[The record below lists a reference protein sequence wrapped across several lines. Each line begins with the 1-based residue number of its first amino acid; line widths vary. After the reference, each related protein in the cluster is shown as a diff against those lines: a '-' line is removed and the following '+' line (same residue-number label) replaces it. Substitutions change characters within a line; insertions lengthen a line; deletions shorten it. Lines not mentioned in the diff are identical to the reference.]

1 MKQIRIHNI
10 SRPSTNTISAGY
22 CSSFLCRLKGLMFQ
36 RQLQPGNGLLLV
48 EKRDSRVDAAIH
60 MFFMRFDITVIWI
73 NSELKVVDVQ
83 KARRW
88 PPFYIPRSPA
98 CFILETHFQNYSDFG
113 IGDIVVFKN
122 ND

>member
-22 CSSFLCRLKGLMFQ
+22 CSSFLCRLKGLMLQ
-36 RQLQPGNGLLLV
+36 RQLQPGHGLLLI
-48 EKRDSRVDAAIH
+48 EKHDSQVDAAIH
-60 MFFMRFDITVIWI
+60 MFFMRFDIAVIWI
-73 NSELKVVDVQ
+73 NSEYKVVDVQ
-83 KARRW
+83 QARRW

-98 CFILETHFQNYSDFG
+98 CFILETNFQNYSDFI
-113 IGDIVVFKN
+113 IGDKVAFN